1 MEKVR
6 HQNPRIRAFLGC
18 IRLLDEVVETDYH
31 LLHCSPLRL
40 REVWLEV
47 RELAA
52 VLRQRLIPALRGSSK
67 IPELEEARR
76 RAATAL
82 EMLGRTLLSELDS
95 VTDDLASDEP
105 MALRKLL
112 CVAMGQLQTFL
123 AEGFSRIVA
132 ADPRSMH
139 DVEYY
144 LSRRFPRD
152 IEESEWLYETVVDL
166 NTQLQALELHR
177 RRLLEATSEA
187 MIETGELPSRE
198 VWNELSIFLVGL
210 YNDLSGRLKEILS
223 LHGVRFE
230 EMSSLNRYAVEI
242 PTRCLK
248 IFEIYELSHEVFQ
261 ALDDEDTEARR
272 RCRFA
277 VCRRLARLL
286 DELDRTLRDL
296 IAFVPLWIHNL
307 EKRRTLSL
315 GQGAPSRRV
324 DRRRPRTAIPA

>member
-6 HQNPRIRAFLGC
+6 QQNPTIRAFLGC
-18 IRLLDEVVETDYH
+18 IRLLDELVETDYH

-47 RELAA
+47 RELAG
-52 VLRQRLIPALRGSSK
+52 VLRQRLSPALRGSSQ

-82 EMLGRTLLSELDS
+82 EMLDRTLLAEIDS
-95 VTDDLASDEP
+95 VSEGAASGEP

-123 AEGFSRIVA
+123 AESFSRVVA

-139 DVEYY
+139 DVDYY
-144 LSRRFPRD
+144 ISRRFPRD
-152 IEESEWLYETVVDL
+152 IEESEWLYETVIDL
-166 NTQLQALELHR
+166 NTQLQALEPHR
-177 RRLLEATSEA
+177 RRLLEATAETMA
-187 MIETGELPSRE
+187 ETGELPSRE
-198 VWNELSIFLVGL
+198 TWSEASIFMVGL
-210 YNDLSGRLKEILS
+210 YNDLAGRLKEILS

-248 IFEIYELSHEVFQ
+248 VFEIHELSCEVFLV
-261 ALDDEDTEARR
+261 LDGDDAEARR
-272 RCRFA
+272 ECRLA
-277 VCRRLARLL
+277 VCRRLARLMG
-286 DELDRTLRDL
+286 ELDRTLRDL

-307 EKRRTLSL
+307 EKRRTLTL
-315 GQGAPSRRV
+315 GPGAEARRV
-324 DRRRPRTAIPA
+324 DRRRTRNAIPA